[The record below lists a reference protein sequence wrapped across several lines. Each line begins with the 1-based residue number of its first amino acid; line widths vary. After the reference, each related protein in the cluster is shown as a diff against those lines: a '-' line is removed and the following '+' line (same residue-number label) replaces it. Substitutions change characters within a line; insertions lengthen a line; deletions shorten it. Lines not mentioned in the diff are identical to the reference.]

1 MRRFLPFGSSS
12 DSEEPSASRGQQISF
27 NWQDVCFVHSIC
39 GDDAEDAVVVLS
51 DGTLRSYIKCRGIN
65 ALLFDHAEEEALAR
79 SFSDLAN
86 TCESDIQIIIKSRNL
101 PVDEYLSRYQTLLRT
116 DDPYL
121 RWLADFTD
129 LWFRRKQTVEFVPQR
144 DFYVIVSFRPPDC
157 DNQHAGKVWSGRRS
171 IQAHEDSLE
180 SLNRL
185 TRIACE
191 QLRQANLRPVV
202 LTRKQVRDLIYADLN
217 PSLARRE
224 PEAPPSRPG
233 ISDASVLSQSAMKVA
248 SDHLWLDKRY
258 VATQYLQQAP
268 HEAWLGWLVNLL
280 TLSVEYTVSIFIHTC
295 DQDKV
300 RADLKKKFHIGAM
313 ANAQLP
319 MHDLEGAETTMTSR
333 HCLPRIPAQ
342 LAQSVRHQHVHY
354 YLG

>member
-1 MRRFLPFGSSS
+1 MILSMRRFLPFGSSS
-12 DSEEPSASRGQQISF
+12 DNEEPSASRGQQISF

-39 GDDAEDAVVVLS
+39 GDDSEDGVVVLS
-51 DGTLRSYIKCRGIN
+51 DGTLRSYIKCWGIN

-79 SFSDLAN
+79 SFADLAN

-101 PVDEYLSRYQTLLRT
+101 PVDEYLSRYQTLLQS
-116 DDPYL
+116 DDAYL

-171 IQAHEDSLE
+171 IQAHEESLE

-202 LTRKQVRDLIYADLN
+202 LARKQVRDLIYADLN
-217 PSLARRE
+217 PTLARRE

-258 VATQYLQQAP
+258 VATQYLQHPP

-313 ANAQLP
+313 ANSVPWP
-319 MHDLEGAETTMTSR
+319 MRSCRCMISKAWKR
-333 HCLPRIPAQ
+333 P
-342 LAQSVRHQHVHY
+342 
-354 YLG
+354 